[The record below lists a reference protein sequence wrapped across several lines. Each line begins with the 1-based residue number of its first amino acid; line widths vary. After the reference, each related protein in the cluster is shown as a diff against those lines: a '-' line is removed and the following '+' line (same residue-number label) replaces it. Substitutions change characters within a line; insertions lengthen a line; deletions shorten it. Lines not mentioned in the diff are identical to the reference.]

1 MIVRVWDTYLAEA
14 EEFSVFHVY
23 VCVSFLLNWSGQ
35 LKKLEF
41 HDLMVFLQKLP
52 TANWNNDNVDLLLSQ
67 AYYYKTLYHD
77 SPSHL
82 RDTAA

>member
-1 MIVRVWDTYLAEA
+1 
-14 EEFSVFHVY
+14 
-23 VCVSFLLNWSGQ
+23 
-35 LKKLEF
+35 
-41 HDLMVFLQKLP
+41 MVFLQKLP